1 MIERL
6 RTSLRTLS
14 TLTPT
19 ELMAPASER
28 LRGDCADALRL
39 ELDCPQQALT
49 PSQRSA
55 FSHLNALLEE
65 PTALP
70 DVLASAVRGAGRAI
84 A

>member
-6 RTSLRTLS
+6 RTSLRALS

-19 ELMAPASER
+19 ELMAPATER

-55 FSHLNALLEE
+55 LSHLNSLLEE
-65 PTALP
+65 PAALP
-70 DVLASAVRGAGRAI
+70 DVLASAVRGAWRAI